1 MFTCL
6 TTCMRGG
13 GVCKSACVVVAQSL
27 GGCSA
32 AVDACSS
39 DSIVSVSKDLPAALF
54 HHLFIM
60 LIHRTNE
67 TREEGGRRLCKHGAG
82 VIFPL
87 LSPSFLSLSPF
98 PAPLSSHPCAL
109 FICRVLIARLT
120 SLIIPLNIVF
130 IITHNND
137 SRPSRRNVR
146 RAQRIFHR

>member
-1 MFTCL
+1 MCT
-6 TTCMRGG
+6 
-13 GVCKSACVVVAQSL
+13 GVCTGVCVAAARSL

-60 LIHRTNE
+60 LIQRTNE
-67 TREEGGRRLCKHGAG
+67 TGGRRLRKHGAG

-87 LSPSFLSLSPF
+87 LSPSFHSLSLSLF
-98 PAPLSSHPCAL
+98 STPLSSHPRAL
-109 FICRVLIARLT
+109 FICRLLILRLT

-146 RAQRIFHR
+146 RARRIFHR